1 MLISATTSKH
11 ILTNY
16 RLTRNVIQQPLVH
29 CLKSMKVCIT
39 VMTKPAG
46 SSPNNVHVRHLHR
59 EGDKVT
65 LHSGRYVEGPSR
77 RVHTG
82 TVLGVGDLLEHN
94 LDLIKPP
101 TVVHALPDQLNCRL
115 CVILVNER
123 HVHVIHK
130 VDQTLGPRRSKAH
143 SCITEQHTLHMLT
156 ILLCTACI

>member
-11 ILTNY
+11 ISTNNGFT
-16 RLTRNVIQQPLVH
+16 TRVFQQPLVH
-29 CLKSMKVCIT
+29 FLKSIT
-39 VMTKPAG
+39 VMTKRAG
-46 SSPNNVHVRHLHR
+46 ASPDNVHVRHLHC

-65 LHSGRYVEGPSR
+65 LHSGRYVEGPSC
-77 RVHTG
+77 RVHAG
-82 TVLGVGDLLEHN
+82 TVLGVGDLLEHD

-101 TVVHALPDQLNCRL
+101 TVIHALPNQLNCRL
-115 CVILVNER
+115 CVILVNKR